1 MEAIR
6 PITLVEVPPFE
17 RLAVACMTGSE
28 LDDFKYYIALSP
40 EAGAR
45 IRGTGGVRKVRW
57 GAGGKGKSG
66 GVRVIYYYHNAEIP
80 LFLLT
85 VYAKSRKQ
93 SLTGEEKARL
103 RELARAIV
111 ATYRRRRESE

>member
-17 RLAVACMTGSE
+17 RLVAACMTENE
-28 LDDFKYYIALSP
+28 LDEFKYFIAVNP
-40 EAGAR
+40 RAGAR
-45 IRGTGGVRKVRW
+45 MQGTGGIRKVRW
-57 GAGGKGKSG
+57 AVGGKGKSG
-66 GVRVIYYYHNAEIP
+66 GVRIIYYYHNDEIP

-85 VYAKSRKQ
+85 VYPKSRKQ
-93 SLTGEEKARL
+93 SLTAGEKARL

-111 ATYRRRRESE
+111 ATYRGRRESE